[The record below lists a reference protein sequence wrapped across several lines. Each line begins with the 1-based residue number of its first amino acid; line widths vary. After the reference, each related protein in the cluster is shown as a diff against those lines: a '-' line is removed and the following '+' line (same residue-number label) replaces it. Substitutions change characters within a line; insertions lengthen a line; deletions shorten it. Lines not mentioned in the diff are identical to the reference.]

1 MRREIILNSNW
12 KFHKGDI
19 NVPRPTDKGPVYIQ
33 SKIERKRIG
42 PAAYHYFDSP
52 DCYEVDVEFHSEGW
66 QYVNLPHDYII
77 DQDNDRNQNNA
88 FGYFKYDNAWY
99 RKAFTLTS
107 DEAKDK
113 RVLLQFEGIAGR
125 SEIYLNGCLMKRN
138 FSSYNSFEVDISNNV
153 YFDKKNVLAIYVNT
167 DDFEGWWYQGGGIYR
182 DVKLLITDRVAIDRY
197 GVYAPYTR
205 IDDNLWQV
213 NFETT
218 VLNTTYENS
227 EVTVKSAIKDANGN
241 EVAKAQTSGAIEPRD
256 KNVFKYSANI
266 ENPNLWDTKNPYL
279 YTVETAVFVGDVQVD
294 DYSTR
299 IGFRT
304 VEISEDLKLLIN
316 GEPTII
322 KGVCC
327 HQDFGITGLAVPAN
341 IARYKL
347 EMIKE
352 MGANGF
358 RTSHYQNSKD
368 VMDALDELGFL
379 VFDEARWFETTDDSV
394 AQLEELVK
402 RDRNRPSVIFW
413 STGNEEPTHITDVGQ
428 RVHKALYAH
437 IRKLDANRFITT
449 AEDKKPQE
457 STVYADSDIIS
468 INYNLQNYETVHSQY
483 PNKAILASECCAT
496 GTTRDWNLPS
506 NTNGRIRDKDRDTN
520 TWFLGREKTW
530 KFLMEQPYVIGAYQW
545 AAVEHR
551 GEATWPR
558 VCSVSGAIDLY
569 LQRKGA
575 FYQNQSHW
583 TDTPMVHIVPHWNFA
598 GLEGQEIPVTVYTNC
613 DELELFLNGESLGK
627 KEIEKYGHGEWDVA
641 YKAGELKVKGCI
653 NGKVVCEDERKTS
666 GAPKKLKLTLDN
678 KFEANGTDIALFTC
692 ECLDENGLIVP
703 NASEF
708 VRFSTTESAVI
719 VGTGSDNCDHNR
731 TSLADRK
738 MYQGKITVA
747 VRPNKDI
754 KEFELYAES
763 DNCGVSCLKVVI

>member
-1 MRREIILNSNW
+1 MRREIVLNNNW

-19 NVPRPTDKGPVYIQ
+19 NVPRPADKGPVYIQ

-66 QYVNLPHDYII
+66 QYVNIPHDYII

-88 FGYFKYDNAWY
+88 LGYFKYDNAWY
-99 RKAFTLTS
+99 RKAFTLS
-107 DEAKDK
+107 SEEAKDK
-113 RVLLQFEGIAGR
+113 RVLLQFDGISGK

-182 DVKLLITDRVAIDRY
+182 DVKLLITDRIAIDRY

-205 IDDNLWQV
+205 IDDNLWRV
-213 NFETT
+213 DLETT

-227 EVTVKSAIKDANGN
+227 EVTVKSVIKDALGN
-241 EVAKAQTSGAIEPRD
+241 KVAEAQTSGEIELRG
-256 KNVFKYSANI
+256 KKVFNYSANV
-266 ENPNLWDTKNPYL
+266 ENPNLWDTENPYL
-279 YTVETAVFVGDVQVD
+279 YNVETSVYVADAEVD
-294 DYSTR
+294 NYTTR

-304 VEISEDLKLLIN
+304 VEISDDLKLLIN
-316 GEPTII
+316 DKPTII

-358 RTSHYQNSKD
+358 RTSHYQNSKEI
-368 VMDALDELGFL
+368 MDALDEMGFL
-379 VFDEARWFETTDDSV
+379 VFDEARWFETTDDAV

-457 STVYADSDIIS
+457 SMVYADSDIVS
-468 INYNLQNYETVHSQY
+468 INYNLQNYEAVHSQY

-520 TWFLGREKTW
+520 NWFLGREKTW

-575 FYQNQSHW
+575 FYQNKSLW
-583 TDTPMVHIVPHWNFA
+583 TDTPMVHIVPHWNFS
-598 GLEGQEIPVTVYTNC
+598 GLEGKEILVTVYTNC
-613 DELELFLNGESLGK
+613 DELELFLNGASLGK
-627 KEIEKYGHGEWDVA
+627 KEIEKYGHGEWNVA
-641 YKAGELKVKGCI
+641 YEAGELKVKGYI
-653 NGKVVCEDERKTS
+653 NGKVVCEDIRKTS
-666 GAPKKLKLTLDN
+666 KAPKKLKLTLNN

-692 ECLDENGLIVP
+692 ECLDENGLVVP

-731 TSLADRK
+731 TTLAERK

-747 VRPNKDI
+747 IRPNKDT

-763 DNCGVSCLKVVI
+763 DNCGVSFLKVTL